1 MDEFQEILQDF
12 LIESFELIEQLDQDL
27 VELES
32 RPDDLDLLNRI
43 FRVAHTIKGASSFL
57 NFDVLTHLTHHMENL
72 LNMARHGDLV
82 IDADVMD
89 VILESIDLM
98 KALLVRIRDS
108 GADAGLEVGQCV
120 ERLDA
125 VANGTPLSS
134 VTETVTVTASETVV
148 AVEPQTDA
156 EEEADYSGMS
166 EAEVEAEIERLIA
179 QRQAEDA
186 AKRANKA
193 NSSAPVEEEP
203 DYEGM
208 DDAEVEAEIER
219 LLAKRQAEDAAKRAQ
234 KAAETSTAPSVA
246 APVAAPITSEP
257 MPQSEP
263 IPAPVPVAPA
273 APAVQPKVEAKP
285 ATPVARRAAEP
296 KEEGENRGGG
306 AVEQT
311 IRVDVKRLDHLMNL
325 IGELVLGKNRL
336 IKINDDVEER
346 YEGEAFLEELNQV
359 VSIVSL
365 VTTDL
370 QIAVMKTRMLPIGK
384 VFNKFPRMIRDLSR
398 ELNKKIE
405 LEITGEE
412 TELDKSI
419 VEEIGDP
426 LVHIIRNSCD
436 HGIET
441 PDVRLSSGKEE
452 TGTIHLKAYH
462 EGNHIVIQII
472 DDGKGLDAEM
482 LKLKSIE
489 KGIITEKEAEGMSE
503 KEAFGLIFRPGF
515 STAAQVTSVSGRGVG
530 MDVVKTNIEKLN
542 GMIDIDSE
550 VGKGTS
556 MKLKIPLTLAI
567 IQALLV
573 GVQEEYYAI
582 PLASVLETVR
592 ISKDEI
598 YTVESRSVMR
608 LRDEV
613 LSLVHIGDI
622 FEVERVF
629 DNSEHAYV
637 VVLGLAES
645 KIGLIVDSL
654 VGQEEIVIKSLG
666 EYLKGIEG
674 IAGATIRGDGGVT
687 LIVDVAALMQMAK
700 SVKST
705 VGQESAE
712 AKGRLGVKNKPSDYK
727 VMIVDDSKTDR
738 TIMRK
743 SLEPMGITLVE
754 ATDGIEALNILKQ
767 ADHTFDAMLIDIEM
781 PRMDGYSLA
790 AEIKKYNKYKNLPLI
805 AVTSRT
811 GKADR
816 MRGVESGMVEY
827 ITKPYSS
834 EYLMNV
840 VKRNIKFNEGL

>member
-12 LIESFELIEQLDQDL
+12 LVESFELVEKLDEDL
-27 VELES
+27 VELENT
-32 RPDDLDLLNRI
+32 PEDLELLNGI
-43 FRVAHTIKGASSFL
+43 FRVAHTVKGASSFL
-57 NFDVLTHLTHHMENL
+57 NFDVLTHLTHHMEDV
-72 LNMARHGDLV
+72 LNKARHGELV
-82 IDADVMD
+82 ITPDIMD

-98 KALLVRIRDS
+98 KALLETIRDTSADS
-108 GADAGLEVGQCV
+108 GIDVAACV
-120 ERLDA
+120 SRLDKITKGSEE
-125 VANGTPLSS
+125 VSTPKVEAPVEEL
-134 VTETVTVTASETVV
+134 TVV
-148 AVEPQTDA
+148 EEIVPQKDESSEP
-156 EEEADYSGMS
+156 DYDNMS
-166 EAEVEAEIERLIA
+166 PDDLEAEIEKLL
-179 QRQAEDA
+179 QERQAEDR
-186 AKRANKA
+186 AKREAKIA
-193 NSSAPVEEEP
+193 AGESVLEAPP
-203 DYEGM
+203 
-208 DDAEVEAEIER
+208 
-219 LLAKRQAEDAAKRAQ
+219 
-234 KAAETSTAPSVA
+234 
-246 APVAAPITSEP
+246 
-257 MPQSEP
+257 EP
-263 IPAPVPVAPA
+263 I
-273 APAVQPKVEAKP
+273 KEDSSKP
-285 ATPVARRAAEP
+285 EP
-296 KEEGENRGGG
+296 KEEPVVEAPVSTPVVPTTPKKEEPKAATPAKRTPA

-325 IGELVLGKNRL
+325 IGELVLAKNRL

-346 YEGEAFLEELNQV
+346 YEGEEFLEELNQV

-405 LEITGEE
+405 LEISGED

-436 HGIET
+436 HGVEIPEIRT
-441 PDVRLSSGKEE
+441 TNGKDE
-452 TGTIHLKAYH
+452 TGIIALKAYN
-462 EGNHIVIQII
+462 EGNQIVIQID
-472 DDGKGLDAEM
+472 DDGKGLDTNM
-482 LKLKSIE
+482 LKNKSLE
-489 KGIITEKEAEGMSE
+489 KGIITEKEADNMSD
-503 KEAFGLIFRPGF
+503 KEAFGLIFKPGF
-515 STAAQVTSVSGRGVG
+515 STAAQVTNVSGRGVG

-542 GMIDIDSE
+542 GIIDIDSE
-550 VGKGTS
+550 LGVGTS

-598 YTVESRSVMR
+598 YTVEGRSVMR
-608 LRDEV
+608 LREDV

-622 FEVERVF
+622 FEVERIL
-629 DNSEHAYV
+629 DASEHAYV
-637 VVLGLAES
+637 VVLGLGTS
-645 KIGLIVDSL
+645 KLGLIVDTL

-666 EYLKGIEG
+666 DYLKGIEG
-674 IAGATIRGDGGVT
+674 VAGATIRGDGGVT
-687 LIVDVAALMQMAK
+687 LIVDVVALMQMARD
-700 SVKST
+700 VKATAMIDNSSDSD
-705 VGQESAE
+705 SANME
-712 AKGRLGVKNKPSDYK
+712 KTKASDYT

-743 SLEPMGITLVE
+743 SLEPLGLTLVE
-754 ATDGIEALNILKQ
+754 AADGQEALSILKSG
-767 ADHTFDAMLIDIEM
+767 DYNFDAMLVDIEM

-790 AEIKKYNKYKNLPLI
+790 TEIKKYNKYKNLPLI

-811 GKADR
+811 GKSDR

-834 EYLMNV
+834 DYLSSV
-840 VKRNIKFNEGL
+840 VQRNINFKSEFL

>member
-27 VELES
+27 TLLETQ
-32 RPDDLDLLNRI
+32 PEDLELLNRI
-43 FRVAHTIKGASSFL
+43 FRVAHTVKGASSFL
-57 NFDVLTHLTHHMENL
+57 QFDTLTHLTHHMEDV
-72 LNMARHGDLV
+72 LNKARHNELSMTPEV
-82 IDADVMD
+82 LDV
-89 VILESIDLM
+89 VLPSIDQM
-98 KALLVRIRDS
+98 KELLYTIRDT
-108 GADAGLEVGQCV
+108 GADTGVDVSEIVSKLDQIAGGDGEI
-120 ERLDA
+120 EA
-125 VANGTPLSS
+125 PVAEAAPA
-134 VTETVTVTASETVV
+134 EPV
-148 AVEPQTDA
+148 AVEPVAA
-156 EEEADYSGMS
+156 EAEDDVDYSEMS
-166 EAEVEAEIERLIA
+166 
-179 QRQAEDA
+179 
-186 AKRANKA
+186 
-193 NSSAPVEEEP
+193 
-203 DYEGM
+203 
-208 DDAEVEAEIER
+208 DDDVEAEIER
-219 LLAKRQAEDAAKRAQ
+219 LLAERMASDKARREEKIAAGESVVSLSTEPEPTPEPAV
-234 KAAETSTAPSVA
+234 AAPTPPPTPAPEAPKA
-246 APVAAPITSEP
+246 APVAAA
-257 MPQSEP
+257 
-263 IPAPVPVAPA
+263 PAKPAPA
-273 APAVQPKVEAKP
+273 AAPKAAPKAPAV
-285 ATPVARRAAEP
+285 
-296 KEEGENRGGG
+296 
-306 AVEQT
+306 VEQT

-346 YEGEAFLEELNQV
+346 YEGEEFLEELNQV

-398 ELNKKIE
+398 DLNKKIE
-405 LEITGEE
+405 LVISGEE

-436 HGIET
+436 HGIEM
-441 PDVRLSSGKEE
+441 PEDRMASKKVEM
-452 TGTIHLKAYH
+452 GTIGLKAYN
-462 EGNHIVIQII
+462 EGNHIVISIS
-472 DDGKGLDAEM
+472 DDGKGLDAVM
-482 LKLKSIE
+482 LREKSIE
-489 KGIITEKEAEGMSE
+489 KGIITEVEADAMSD

-542 GMIDIDSE
+542 GIIDIESE
-550 VGKGTS
+550 IGVGTT

-592 ISKDEI
+592 ITKEEI
-598 YTVESRSVMR
+598 TTVENRSVMR

-613 LSLVHIGDI
+613 LSLVQLGDI
-622 FEVERVF
+622 FDVERVF
-629 DNSEHAYV
+629 DNGEHAYV
-637 VVLGLAES
+637 VILGLAES
-645 KIGLIVDSL
+645 KIGVIVDSL

-666 EYLKGIEG
+666 EYLKGMEG

-700 SVKST
+700 SLDTPSISAKSSS
-705 VGQESAE
+705 GPG
-712 AKGRLGVKNKPSDYK
+712 AKTQPSDYN

-738 TIMRK
+738 MIMRK
-743 SLEPMGITLVE
+743 SLEPLGITLTE
-754 ATDGIEALNILKQ
+754 AVDGVDALTILK
-767 ADHTFDAMLIDIEM
+767 ASTKPFDAMLIDIEM
-781 PRMDGYSLA
+781 PRMDGYTLA
-790 AEIKKYNKYKNLPLI
+790 TEIKKYSKYKNMPLI

-811 GKADR
+811 GKSDR

-834 EYLMNV
+834 DYLLSV
-840 VKRNIKFNEGL
+840 VKRNIKFTMEQTA